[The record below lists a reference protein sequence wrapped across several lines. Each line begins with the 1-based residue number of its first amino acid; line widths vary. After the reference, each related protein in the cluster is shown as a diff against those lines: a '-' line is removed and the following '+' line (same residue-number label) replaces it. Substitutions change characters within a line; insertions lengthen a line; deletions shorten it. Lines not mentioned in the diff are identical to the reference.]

1 MSSPALLHGLF
12 EALAW
17 LAAIG
22 TGLWMRSRWLGDERL
37 PMPLR
42 RYPAY
47 AVLTWAGAIGG
58 AYMLGSLNMRLSLA
72 GAEAGVSGGRSILG
86 AIVGGIVAAEL
97 YKRWRGIRG
106 STGILFVVPLAVS
119 IAVGR
124 VGCFLGALAD
134 FTYGTATDL
143 PWGVDFGDGV
153 RRHPV
158 QLYESGAMLLFL
170 AAFLWLLRRRTALA
184 LRRGFYLFALT
195 YGAQRFLWE
204 FLKPYA
210 PVFGPFNLF
219 HLASAALVLYAL
231 AMMWASSILQRSPL
245 PQSQGNRI

>member
-1 MSSPALLHGLF
+1 MSMSATLHGLF
-12 EALAW
+12 EVLAW
-17 LAAIG
+17 IAAIG
-22 TGLWMRSRWLGDERL
+22 SGLWMRSRWLADERL

-47 AVLTWAGAIGG
+47 AVLTWAGAVGG
-58 AYMLGSLNMRLSLA
+58 AYLLGSLNMRLSLT
-72 GAEAGVSGGRSILG
+72 GTEAAMSGGRSILG
-86 AIVGGIVAAEL
+86 AILGGIVAAEL

-106 STGILFVVPLAVS
+106 STGILFVIPLAVA

-124 VGCFLGALAD
+124 IGCFLGGLAD

-143 PWGVDFGDGV
+143 RWGVDFGDGV

-158 QLYESGAMLLFL
+158 QLYESGVMLLFL
-170 AAFLWLLRRRTALA
+170 GAFLWLLYRRTDLA
-184 LRRGFYLFALT
+184 VRRGFYLFALF
-195 YGAQRFLWE
+195 YGVQRFLWE

-210 PVFGPFNLF
+210 SVVGPFNVF

-231 AMMWASSILQRSPL
+231 AMLWMSSTFRSSPL
-245 PQSQGNRI
+245 PLG

>member
-1 MSSPALLHGLF
+1 MFTPVMLHGLF

-17 LAAIG
+17 IAAVA
-22 TGLWMRSRWLGDERL
+22 TGLWMRSRWLTDERL

-58 AYMLGSLNMRLSLA
+58 AYMLGSLNMRLSLT
-72 GAEAGVSGGRSILG
+72 GPEAAMSGGRSILG
-86 AIVGGIVAAEL
+86 AIVGGIVVAEA

-106 STGILFVVPLAVS
+106 STGILFVVPLAVA

-124 VGCFLGALAD
+124 IGCFLGGIAD
-134 FTYGTATDL
+134 FTYGTPTDL

-158 QLYESGAMLLFL
+158 QLYESGMMVLFL
-170 AAFLWLLRRRTALA
+170 AGFLWLLRRRTDVAIRA
-184 LRRGFYLFALT
+184 GFYLFALA
-195 YGAQRFLWE
+195 YGTQRFLWE

-210 PVFGPFNLF
+210 PVLGPFNLF

-231 AMMWASSILQRSPL
+231 AMMWAAL
-245 PQSQGNRI
+245 SQQPFPARQTNRI